1 MRTATMLQLPQLRHD
16 QTRIAQSRHKI
27 AVVAM
32 GRRWGKTTMAGA
44 MAISSAASGGVV
56 AWVAP
61 TYANS
66 RPLWRFVE
74 RAIIQQ
80 PRIQARRSDRSVDFP
95 GGGRLGIYTADNDIA
110 LRGEAFDLVIVDEAA
125 RVTESTYTDV
135 LLPTLADRD
144 GRLWLISTPRGRNWF
159 WRQFIVG
166 QDPANT
172 ITRSYTAPS
181 SDNPL
186 QTIKRAAELA
196 RGMVSDHTYRQEWLA
211 EFVED
216 GGGVF
221 RGVLQCVR
229 DHATEPEPGK
239 QYVMG
244 VDWGRTNDATVFT
257 VMCVEDAQV
266 VCIESMQ
273 DTAYALQL
281 DRLKR
286 LHTRWQPYA
295 ILAEANSM
303 GGPLVEALQRLELPV
318 RSFVTTAITKP
329 PLIDA
334 LALAIERGDI
344 GLTNNTTLINE
355 LRAYESERLPSGAIR
370 YSAPGGMHDDHVIS
384 IALAWR
390 AVGRG
395 GPMVLFEA

>member
-1 MRTATMLQLPQLRHD
+1 MTLQLPRLRRD
-16 QTRIAQSRHKI
+16 QTRIATSPHR
-27 AVVAM
+27 VLTVAM

-44 MAISSAASGGVV
+44 MALSGALKGGIVG
-56 AWVAP
+56 WVAP
-61 TYANS
+61 TYSNS

-74 RAIIQQ
+74 RALVNEPQL
-80 PRIQARRSDRSVDFP
+80 QARRAERSVDFP
-95 GGGRLGIYTADNDIA
+95 KGGRLTIYTADNDIA
-110 LRGEAFDLVIVDEAA
+110 LRGESFDLVIVDEAA
-125 RVTESTYTDV
+125 RIREETFTDV

-144 GRLWLISTPRGRNWF
+144 GHILLISTPKGRNWF
-159 WRQFIVG
+159 WRQFIAG
-166 QDPANT
+166 QVDNER
-172 ITRSYTAPS
+172 TRSFTAPS
-181 SDNPL
+181 SDNPMP
-186 QTIKRAAELA
+186 TIKRATELA
-196 RGMVSDHTYRQEWLA
+196 RTTVSDRTYRQEWLA

-266 VCIESMQ
+266 VAVERMQ

-281 DRLKR
+281 DRLQR
-286 LHTRWQPYA
+286 LHARWQPYA

-318 RSFVTTAITKP
+318 QSFTTTAITKP

-344 GLTNNTTLINE
+344 GLTNNTTLLTE
-355 LRAYESERLPSGAIR
+355 LQAYESERLPSGAVR

-384 IALAWR
+384 LALAWR
-390 AVGRG
+390 AVARG
-395 GPMVLFEA
+395 GPVVLFGA

>member
-1 MRTATMLQLPQLRHD
+1 MTLQLPRLRRD
-16 QTRIAQSRHKI
+16 QTRIATSPHR
-27 AVVAM
+27 VLTVAM

-44 MAISSAASGGVV
+44 MALSGAVKGGIVG
-56 AWVAP
+56 WVAP
-61 TYANS
+61 TYSNS

-74 RAIIQQ
+74 QSIVREPLAV
-80 PRIQARRSDRSVDFP
+80 ARRADRSVDFP
-95 GGGRLGIYTADNDIA
+95 SGGRLSIFTADNDIA

-125 RVTESTYTDV
+125 RIREETFTDV

-144 GRLWLISTPRGRNWF
+144 GHILLISTPKGRNWF
-159 WRQFIVG
+159 WRQFITG
-166 QDPANT
+166 QEGNDR
-172 ITRSYTAPS
+172 TRSFTAPS

-186 QTIKRAAELA
+186 ASIKRAAELA
-196 RGMVSDHTYRQEWLA
+196 RTTVSDRTYRQEWLA

-355 LRAYESERLPSGAIR
+355 LRAYESERLPSGAVR

-384 IALAWR
+384 LSLAWR
-390 AVGRG
+390 AVSRG
-395 GPMVLFEA
+395 GPVVLFGA

>member
-1 MRTATMLQLPQLRHD
+1 MTLQLPRLRRD
-16 QTRIAQSRHKI
+16 QTRIATSPHR
-27 AVVAM
+27 VLTVAM

-44 MAISSAASGGVV
+44 MALSGALKGGIVG
-56 AWVAP
+56 WVAP
-61 TYANS
+61 TYSNS

-74 RAIIQQ
+74 RCIVREPLAV
-80 PRIQARRSDRSVDFP
+80 ARRSDRSVDFP
-95 GGGRLGIYTADNDIA
+95 SGGRLSIYTADNDIA

-125 RVTESTYTDV
+125 RIREETFTDV
-135 LLPTLADRD
+135 LMPTLADRD
-144 GRLWLISTPRGRNWF
+144 GRILLISTPKGRNWF
-159 WRQFIVG
+159 WRQFITG
-166 QDPANT
+166 QEGNDR
-172 ITRSYTAPS
+172 TRSFTAPS

-186 QTIKRAAELA
+186 ASIKRAAELA
-196 RGMVSDHTYRQEWLA
+196 RTTVSDRTYRQEWLA

-229 DHATEPEPGK
+229 EHPTEPEPGRS
-239 QYVMG
+239 YAMG

-257 VMCVEDAQV
+257 VMCIETAQV
-266 VCIESMQ
+266 VAVERMQ

-286 LHTRWQPYA
+286 LHTRWNPYA

-355 LRAYESERLPSGAIR
+355 LRAYESERLPSGAVR

>member
-1 MRTATMLQLPQLRHD
+1 
-16 QTRIAQSRHKI
+16 
-27 AVVAM
+27 M

-44 MAISSAASGGVV
+44 LALSSATKGGIVG
-56 AWVAP
+56 WVAP
-61 TYANS
+61 TYSNS

-74 RAIIQQ
+74 RAMVNE
-80 PRIQARRSDRSVDFP
+80 PRLQARRAERSVDFP
-95 GGGRLGIYTADNDIA
+95 KGGRLTIYTADNDIA
-110 LRGEAFDLVIVDEAA
+110 LRGESFDLVIVDEAA
-125 RVTESTYTDV
+125 RIREETFTDV

-144 GRLWLISTPRGRNWF
+144 GRMLIVSTPKGRNWF
-159 WRQFIVG
+159 WRQYLAG
-166 QDPANT
+166 QVRNDRT
-172 ITRSYTAPS
+172 ISFTAPS
-181 SDNPL
+181 SANPM

-196 RGMVSDHTYRQEWLA
+196 RDAVSDRTYRQEWLA

-286 LHTRWQPYA
+286 LHARWNPYA

-344 GLTNNTTLINE
+344 GLTNNTTLLNE
-355 LRAYESERLPSGAIR
+355 LQAYESERLPSGAVR

>member
-1 MRTATMLQLPQLRHD
+1 MTLQLPRLRRD
-16 QTRIAQSRHKI
+16 QTRIATSPHR
-27 AVVAM
+27 VLTVAM

-44 MAISSAASGGVV
+44 MALSGAVKGGIVG
-56 AWVAP
+56 WVAP
-61 TYANS
+61 TYSNS

-74 RAIIQQ
+74 QSIVREPLAV
-80 PRIQARRSDRSVDFP
+80 ARRADRSVDFP
-95 GGGRLGIYTADNDIA
+95 SGGRLSIFTADNDIA

-125 RVTESTYTDV
+125 RIREETFTDV

-144 GRLWLISTPRGRNWF
+144 GHILLISTPKGRNWF
-159 WRQFIVG
+159 WRQFITG
-166 QDPANT
+166 QEGNDR
-172 ITRSYTAPS
+172 TRSFTAPS

-186 QTIKRAAELA
+186 ASIKRAAELA
-196 RGMVSDHTYRQEWLA
+196 RTTVSDRTYRQEWLA

-229 DHATEPEPGK
+229 EHPTEPEPGRS
-239 QYVMG
+239 YVMG

-281 DRLKR
+281 DRLRR

-344 GLTNNTTLINE
+344 GLTNNTTLLTE
-355 LRAYESERLPSGAIR
+355 LQAYESERLPSGAVR

-384 IALAWR
+384 LSLAWR
-390 AVGRG
+390 AVSRG
-395 GPMVLFEA
+395 GPVVLFGV

>member
-1 MRTATMLQLPQLRHD
+1 
-16 QTRIAQSRHKI
+16 
-27 AVVAM
+27 M

-44 MAISSAASGGVV
+44 LALSSATKGGIVG
-56 AWVAP
+56 WVAP
-61 TYANS
+61 TYSNS

-74 RAIIQQ
+74 RAMVNE
-80 PRIQARRSDRSVDFP
+80 PRLQARRAERSVDFP
-95 GGGRLGIYTADNDIA
+95 KGGRLTIYTADNDIA
-110 LRGEAFDLVIVDEAA
+110 LRGESFDLVIVDEAA
-125 RVTESTYTDV
+125 RIREETFTDV

-144 GRLWLISTPRGRNWF
+144 GRMLIVSTPKGRNWF
-159 WRQFIVG
+159 WRQYLAG
-166 QDPANT
+166 QVRNDR
-172 ITRSYTAPS
+172 TRSFTAPS

-186 QTIKRAAELA
+186 ASIKRAAELA
-196 RGMVSDHTYRQEWLA
+196 RTTVSDRTYRQEWLA

-229 DHATEPEPGK
+229 DHATEPEPGRS
-239 QYVMG
+239 YVMG

-344 GLTNNTTLINE
+344 GLTNNTTLLNE
-355 LRAYESERLPSGAIR
+355 LQAYESERLPSGAVR

-384 IALAWR
+384 LALAWR
-390 AVGRG
+390 AVARG
-395 GPMVLFEA
+395 GPVVLFGA